1 MESNR
6 IFVEACQRA
15 ETTIKTIWRDIAAN
29 YTIGWM
35 GPIEVVIRRYPHI
48 TAKITDIRARV
59 SNGLPV
65 VIYQTR
71 ESPPK
76 GMVAAIPYVKLENNP
91 YNCRLIASNN
101 LTPQEVRVLNDFA
114 QAFWFLIG
122 NEILPGPENS
132 EELERKL
139 AEWTDITLL
148 KLK

>member
-15 ETTIKTIWRDIAAN
+15 EITIKTIWRDIAAN

-48 TAKITDIRARV
+48 TTKITDIKARV
-59 SNGLPV
+59 SKGLPV

-76 GMVAAIPYVKLENNP
+76 HMIAAIPYMKLDNNP
-91 YNCRLIASNN
+91 YNCRLVASDN
-101 LTPQEVRVLNDFA
+101 LTSQEVKVLNDFA
-114 QAFWFLIG
+114 QAFWFLID
-122 NEILPGPENS
+122 NKVLPRPENS
-132 EELERKL
+132 EDLERKL
-139 AEWTDITLL
+139 AEWTDISLL
-148 KLK
+148 QLK